1 MAKRKK
7 ISGAILIATI
17 AVSLLV
23 GLVGGAAGGVFAA
36 NETYV
41 IPDKVTATVYQG
53 GALDENAVNAIKSD
67 DTTLSVHFLELG
79 NKYTGDCVFIN
90 AGEFEILIDAG
101 SRADSVDDIYEYV
114 KPYVDGQLEYVVV
127 THAHQDHY
135 AGFAT
140 KNYKDSLFSKFTDD
154 EETPHE
160 IGTVVTF
167 AKTNQDKTNQDESKA
182 GLYKNFKNNLGTLA
196 GNGTTVKKVNEY
208 FESGAS
214 PTIKITDDISL
225 EFLEH
230 KYYYEKSKT
239 ENNYSVCFQIL
250 ETAGENVY
258 RYLFTGD
265 LEEDGEKDLVTK
277 NSAKMGKTRLYK
289 AGHHGSKTSTSQ
301 ELLDLIEPDTICVC
315 ACAGSPEY
323 TKNKDNQ
330 FPTQA
335 FVDRVYT
342 KNAGTQVFV
351 TSLCVDYDANKFT
364 SMNGNIVICSTGNSV
379 TRYFSNNATELRETE
394 WFKTNRK
401 LPYAA

>member
-23 GLVGGAAGGVFAA
+23 GLVGGAAGGVFVA

-167 AKTNQDKTNQDESKA
+167 AKTNQDESKA
-182 GLYKNFKNNLGTLA
+182 GLYKNFRNNLNTLT

-208 FESGAS
+208 FESEAS
-214 PTIKITDDISL
+214 ATVKINDNVSL

-239 ENNYSVCFQIL
+239 ENNYSVCFQIV

-265 LEEDGEKDLVTK
+265 LEKDGEKDLVTK

-301 ELLDLIEPDTICVC
+301 ELLDVIEPDTICVC

-364 SMNGNIVICSTGNSV
+364 SMNGNIVICSAGNSV

-401 LPYAA
+401 LPYTA

>member
-140 KNYKDSLFSKFTDD
+140 KNYENSLFSKFDGG
-154 EETPHE
+154 

-167 AKTNQDKTNQDESKA
+167 AQTNQKADKA
-182 GLYKNFKNNLGTLA
+182 GLYQYFENNVKTLKEKGTER
-196 GNGTTVKKVNEY
+196 KYVNEY
-208 FESGAS
+208 FKSGAS
-214 PTIKITDDISL
+214 PTVKINDNVSI

-230 KYYYEKSKT
+230 KFYHEKSKT
-239 ENNYSVCFQIL
+239 ENNYSVCFQIV
-250 ETAGENVY
+250 ETASENTY

-265 LEEDGEKDLVTK
+265 LEEDGEKDLVK
-277 NSAKMGKTRLYK
+277 QNAAKMGKTRLYK

-301 ELLDLIEPDTICVC
+301 ELLDLIDPDAICVC

>member
-17 AVSLLV
+17 VISLLV

-140 KNYKDSLFSKFTDD
+140 KNYEDSLFSKFDD
-154 EETPHE
+154 G

-167 AKTNQDKTNQDESKA
+167 AQTNQKADKA
-182 GLYKNFKNNLGTLA
+182 GLYQYFENNVKTLKEKGTER
-196 GNGTTVKKVNEY
+196 KFVNEY
-208 FESGAS
+208 FERGAS
-214 PTIKITDDISL
+214 ATVKINDNVSI

-230 KYYYEKSKT
+230 KFYHEKSKT
-239 ENNYSVCFQIL
+239 ENNYSVCFQIV

-265 LEEDGEKDLVTK
+265 LEEDGEKDLVK
-277 NSAKMGKTRLYK
+277 QNADKMGKTRLYK

-301 ELLDLIEPDTICVC
+301 ELLDVIEPDTICVC
-315 ACAGSPEY
+315 ACASSPEY

-364 SMNGNIVICSTGNSV
+364 SMNGNIVICSAGNSV
-379 TRYFSNNATELRETE
+379 TRYFSNNPTELRETE
-394 WFKTNRK
+394 WFKNNRK

>member
-41 IPDKVTATVYQG
+41 IPDKVTATVYRG

-140 KNYKDSLFSKFTDD
+140 KNYENSLFSKFDGG
-154 EETPHE
+154 

-167 AKTNQDKTNQDESKA
+167 AQTNQKADKA
-182 GLYKNFKNNLGTLA
+182 GLYQYFENNVKTLKEKGTER
-196 GNGTTVKKVNEY
+196 KYVNEY
-208 FESGAS
+208 FERGAS
-214 PTIKITDDISL
+214 ATVKINDNVSI

-230 KYYYEKSKT
+230 KFYHEKSKT
-239 ENNYSVCFQIL
+239 ENNYSVCFQIV

-265 LEEDGEKDLVTK
+265 LEEDGEKDLVK
-277 NSAKMGKTRLYK
+277 QNADKMGKTRLYK

>member
-17 AVSLLV
+17 AISLLV

-53 GALDENAVNAIKSD
+53 GALDENAVNAIKSA

-140 KNYKDSLFSKFTDD
+140 KNYENSLFSKFDD
-154 EETPHE
+154 G

-167 AKTNQDKTNQDESKA
+167 AQTNQKADKA
-182 GLYKNFKNNLGTLA
+182 GLYQYFENNVKTLKEKGTER
-196 GNGTTVKKVNEY
+196 KYVNEY
-208 FESGAS
+208 FERGAS
-214 PTIKITDDISL
+214 ATVKINDNVSI

-230 KYYYEKSKT
+230 KFYHDKSKT
-239 ENNYSVCFQIL
+239 ENNYSVCFQIV

-265 LEEDGEKDLVTK
+265 LEEDGEKDLVK
-277 NSAKMGKTRLYK
+277 QNAAKMGKTRLYK

-301 ELLDLIEPDTICVC
+301 ELLDVIEPDTICVC

-401 LPYAA
+401 LPYTA

>member
-53 GALDENAVNAIKSD
+53 GALDENAVNAIKSA

-140 KNYKDSLFSKFTDD
+140 KNYENSLFSKFDGG
-154 EETPHE
+154 

-167 AKTNQDKTNQDESKA
+167 AQTNQKADKA
-182 GLYKNFKNNLGTLA
+182 GLYQYFENNVKTLKEKGTER
-196 GNGTTVKKVNEY
+196 KYVNEY

-214 PTIKITDDISL
+214 PTVKINDNVSI

-230 KYYYEKSKT
+230 KFYHEKSKT
-239 ENNYSVCFQIL
+239 ENNYSVCFQIV

-265 LEEDGEKDLVTK
+265 LEEDGEKDLVK
-277 NSAKMGKTRLYK
+277 QNAAKMGKTRLYK

-301 ELLDLIEPDTICVC
+301 ELLDLIDPDAICVC

-364 SMNGNIVICSTGNSV
+364 SMNGNIVICSAGNSV

-401 LPYAA
+401 LPYTA

>member
-140 KNYKDSLFSKFTDD
+140 KNYENSLFSKFDD
-154 EETPHE
+154 G

-167 AKTNQDKTNQDESKA
+167 AQTNQKADKA
-182 GLYKNFKNNLGTLA
+182 GLYQYFENNVKTLKEKGTER
-196 GNGTTVKKVNEY
+196 KYVNEY
-208 FESGAS
+208 FERGAS
-214 PTIKITDDISL
+214 ATVKINDNVSI

-230 KYYYEKSKT
+230 KFYHDKSKT
-239 ENNYSVCFQIL
+239 ENNYSVCFQIV

-265 LEEDGEKDLVTK
+265 LEEDGEKDLVK
-277 NSAKMGKTRLYK
+277 QNADKMGKTRLYK

-301 ELLDLIEPDTICVC
+301 ELLDVIDPDTICVC

-364 SMNGNIVICSTGNSV
+364 SMNGNIVICSAGNSV

>member
-1 MAKRKK
+1 MVKRKK

-140 KNYKDSLFSKFTDD
+140 KNYENSLFSKFDD
-154 EETPHE
+154 G

-167 AKTNQDKTNQDESKA
+167 AQTNQKADKA
-182 GLYKNFKNNLGTLA
+182 GLYQYFENNVKTLKEKGTER
-196 GNGTTVKKVNEY
+196 KYVNEY
-208 FESGAS
+208 FERGAS
-214 PTIKITDDISL
+214 ATVKINDNVSI

-230 KYYYEKSKT
+230 KFYHDKSKT
-239 ENNYSVCFQIL
+239 ENNYSVCFQIV

-265 LEEDGEKDLVTK
+265 LEEDGEKDLVK
-277 NSAKMGKTRLYK
+277 QNADKMGKTRLYK

-301 ELLDLIEPDTICVC
+301 ELLDVIEPDTICVC

-401 LPYAA
+401 LPYTA

>member
-140 KNYKDSLFSKFTDD
+140 KNYENSLFSKFDGG
-154 EETPHE
+154 

-167 AKTNQDKTNQDESKA
+167 AKTNQDESKA
-182 GLYKNFKNNLGTLA
+182 GLYKNFRNNLNTLT
-196 GNGTTVKKVNEY
+196 GNGTTVKINDNV
-208 FESGAS
+208 S
-214 PTIKITDDISL
+214 I

-230 KYYYEKSKT
+230 KFYHDKSKT
-239 ENNYSVCFQIL
+239 ENNYSVCFQIV

-301 ELLDLIEPDTICVC
+301 ELLDVIEPDTICVC

-394 WFKTNRK
+394 WFKANRK

>member
-7 ISGAILIATI
+7 ISGAALIATI
-17 AVSLLV
+17 VISLIV
-23 GLVGGAAGGVFAA
+23 GLVGGVAGGVFAA

-41 IPDKVTATVYQG
+41 IPDKVTATVYRG
-53 GALDENAVNAIKSD
+53 GALDEDAVNAIKSEE
-67 DTTLSVHFLELG
+67 TTLSVHFLELG

-90 AGEFEILIDAG
+90 VGEFEILIDAG

-140 KNYKDSLFSKFTDD
+140 KNYEDSLFSKFDGG
-154 EETPHE
+154 

-167 AKTNQDKTNQDESKA
+167 AQTNQKTDKA
-182 GLYKNFKNNLGTLA
+182 GLYQYFENNVKTLKEKGTER
-196 GNGTTVKKVNEY
+196 KYVNEY
-208 FESGAS
+208 FKSGAT
-214 PTIKITDDISL
+214 TIKITDDISL

-239 ENNYSVCFQIL
+239 ENNHSVCFQIV
-250 ETAGENVY
+250 ETAGENTY

-265 LEEDGEKDLVTK
+265 LEEDGEKDLVK
-277 NSAKMGKTRLYK
+277 QNADKMGKTRLYK

-301 ELLDLIEPDTICVC
+301 ELLDVIDPDAICVC

-401 LPYAA
+401 LPYTA

>member
-167 AKTNQDKTNQDESKA
+167 AQTNQKADKA
-182 GLYKNFKNNLGTLA
+182 GLYQYFENNVKTLKEKGTER
-196 GNGTTVKKVNEY
+196 KYVNEY
-208 FESGAS
+208 FKSGAS
-214 PTIKITDDISL
+214 PTVKINDNVSI

-230 KYYYEKSKT
+230 KFYHDKSKT
-239 ENNYSVCFQIL
+239 ENNYSVCFQIV

-277 NSAKMGKTRLYK
+277 NSDKMGKTRLYK

-301 ELLDLIEPDTICVC
+301 ELLDLIDPDAICVC

-379 TRYFSNNATELRETE
+379 TRYFSNNPTELRETE

-401 LPYAA
+401 LPYTA

>member
-17 AVSLLV
+17 AISLLV

-140 KNYKDSLFSKFTDD
+140 KNYENSLFSKFDD
-154 EETPHE
+154 G

-167 AKTNQDKTNQDESKA
+167 AQTNQKADKA
-182 GLYKNFKNNLGTLA
+182 GLYQYFENNVKTLKEKGTER
-196 GNGTTVKKVNEY
+196 KYVNEY

-214 PTIKITDDISL
+214 PTVKINDNVSI

-230 KYYYEKSKT
+230 KFYHEKSKT
-239 ENNYSVCFQIL
+239 ENNYSVCFQIV

-265 LEEDGEKDLVTK
+265 LEEDGEKDLVK
-277 NSAKMGKTRLYK
+277 QNAAKMGKTRLYK

-301 ELLDLIEPDTICVC
+301 ELLDLIDPDAICVC

-364 SMNGNIVICSTGNSV
+364 SMNGNIVICSAGNSV
-379 TRYFSNNATELRETE
+379 TRYFSNNPTELRETE
-394 WFKTNRK
+394 WFKNNRK

>member
-7 ISGAILIATI
+7 ISGAILITTI

-167 AKTNQDKTNQDESKA
+167 AQTNQKADKA
-182 GLYKNFKNNLGTLA
+182 GLYQYFENNVKTLKEKGTER
-196 GNGTTVKKVNEY
+196 KYVNEY
-208 FESGAS
+208 FKSGAS
-214 PTIKITDDISL
+214 ATVKINDNVSI

-230 KYYYEKSKT
+230 KFYHDKSKT
-239 ENNYSVCFQIL
+239 ENNYSVCFQIV

-301 ELLDLIEPDTICVC
+301 ELLDVIEPDTICVC

>member
-7 ISGAILIATI
+7 ISGAALIATI
-17 AVSLLV
+17 VISLIV
-23 GLVGGAAGGVFAA
+23 GLVGGVAGGVFAA

-41 IPDKVTATVYQG
+41 IPDKVTATVYRG
-53 GALDENAVNAIKSD
+53 GALDEDAVNAIKSEE
-67 DTTLSVHFLELG
+67 TTLSVHFLELG

-90 AGEFEILIDAG
+90 VGEFEILIDAG

-114 KPYVDGQLEYVVV
+114 EPYVDGQLEYVVV

-140 KNYKDSLFSKFTDD
+140 KNYEDSLFSKFDGG
-154 EETPHE
+154 

-167 AKTNQDKTNQDESKA
+167 AKTNQDESKA
-182 GLYKNFKNNLGTLA
+182 GLYKNFRNNLNTLT

-239 ENNYSVCFQIL
+239 ENNHSVCFQIV
-250 ETAGENVY
+250 ETAGENTY

-265 LEEDGEKDLVTK
+265 LEEDGEKDLVK
-277 NSAKMGKTRLYK
+277 QNADKMGKTRLYK

-301 ELLDLIEPDTICVC
+301 ELLDVIDPDAICVC

-364 SMNGNIVICSTGNSV
+364 SMNGNIVICSSGNSV
-379 TRYFSNNATELRETE
+379 TRYFSNDATELRETE

-401 LPYAA
+401 LPYTA

>member
-17 AVSLLV
+17 VISLLV

-140 KNYKDSLFSKFTDD
+140 KNYENSLFSKFDGG
-154 EETPHE
+154 

-167 AKTNQDKTNQDESKA
+167 AQTNQKADKA
-182 GLYKNFKNNLGTLA
+182 GLYQYFENNVKTLKEKGTER
-196 GNGTTVKKVNEY
+196 KYVNEY
-208 FESGAS
+208 FERGAS
-214 PTIKITDDISL
+214 ATLKINDNVSI

-230 KYYYEKSKT
+230 KFYHEKSKT

-265 LEEDGEKDLVTK
+265 LEEDGEKDLVK
-277 NSAKMGKTRLYK
+277 QNADKMGKTRLYK

-301 ELLDLIEPDTICVC
+301 ELLDLIDPDAICVC

>member
-140 KNYKDSLFSKFTDD
+140 KNYENSLFSKFDGG
-154 EETPHE
+154 

-167 AKTNQDKTNQDESKA
+167 AQTNQKADKA
-182 GLYKNFKNNLGTLA
+182 GLYQYFENNVKTLKEKGTER
-196 GNGTTVKKVNEY
+196 KYVNEY
-208 FESGAS
+208 FERGAS
-214 PTIKITDDISL
+214 ATVKINDNVSI

-230 KYYYEKSKT
+230 KFYHEKSKT
-239 ENNYSVCFQIL
+239 ENNYSVCFQIV

-265 LEEDGEKDLVTK
+265 LEEDGEKDLVSK
-277 NSAKMGKTRLYK
+277 NLAKMGETRLYK

-301 ELLDLIEPDTICVC
+301 ELLDLIDPDAICVC

-401 LPYAA
+401 LPYTA

>member
-53 GALDENAVNAIKSD
+53 GALDENAVKAIKSD

-140 KNYKDSLFSKFTDD
+140 KNYENSLFSKFDD
-154 EETPHE
+154 G

-167 AKTNQDKTNQDESKA
+167 AQTNQNESKA
-182 GLYKNFKNNLGTLA
+182 GLYKNFKNNLDTLA

-214 PTIKITDDISL
+214 PTVKINDNVSI
-225 EFLEH
+225 EFLDH
-230 KYYYEKSKT
+230 KFYREKSKT

-250 ETAGENVY
+250 ETAGENTY

-277 NSAKMGKTRLYK
+277 NADKMGKTRLYK

-301 ELLDLIEPDTICVC
+301 KLLDLIDPDAICVC

-364 SMNGNIVICSTGNSV
+364 SMNGNIVICSAGNSV
-379 TRYFSNNATELRETE
+379 TRYFSNNPTELRETE

-401 LPYAA
+401 LPYTA

>member
-53 GALDENAVNAIKSD
+53 GALDENAVNAIKSEE
-67 DTTLSVHFLELG
+67 TTLSVHFLELG

-90 AGEFEILIDAG
+90 VGEFEVLIDAG

-167 AKTNQDKTNQDESKA
+167 AQTNQKADKA
-182 GLYKNFKNNLGTLA
+182 GLYQYFENNVKTLKEKGTER
-196 GNGTTVKKVNEY
+196 KYVNEY
-208 FESGAS
+208 FKSGAS
-214 PTIKITDDISL
+214 ATVKINDNVSI
-225 EFLEH
+225 EFLDH
-230 KYYYEKSKT
+230 KFYHEKSKT
-239 ENNYSVCFQIL
+239 ENNYSVCFQIV

-277 NSAKMGKTRLYK
+277 NSDKMGKTRLYK

-301 ELLDLIEPDTICVC
+301 ELLNVIEPDTICVC

-335 FVDRVYT
+335 FVGRVYT
-342 KNAGTQVFV
+342 KNAETQVFV

-379 TRYFSNNATELRETE
+379 TRYFSNNATELRETK

>member
-114 KPYVDGQLEYVVV
+114 KPYVDGPLEYVVV

-140 KNYKDSLFSKFTDD
+140 KNYENSLFSKFTDD
-154 EETPHE
+154 EENPHE

-167 AKTNQDKTNQDESKA
+167 AQTNQKADKA
-182 GLYKNFKNNLGTLA
+182 GLYQYFENNVKTLKEKGTER
-196 GNGTTVKKVNEY
+196 KYVNEY

-214 PTIKITDDISL
+214 STVKINDNVSI

-230 KYYYEKSKT
+230 KFYHEKSKT
-239 ENNYSVCFQIL
+239 ENNYSVCFQIV
-250 ETAGENVY
+250 ETASENTY

-265 LEEDGEKDLVTK
+265 LEEDGEKDLVK
-277 NSAKMGKTRLYK
+277 QNADKMGKTRLYK

-301 ELLDLIEPDTICVC
+301 ELLDLIDPDAICVC

-401 LPYAA
+401 LPYTA

>member
-23 GLVGGAAGGVFAA
+23 GLVGGAAGGVFVA

-53 GALDENAVNAIKSD
+53 GALDENAVNAIKSA

-140 KNYKDSLFSKFTDD
+140 KNYENSLFSKFDGG
-154 EETPHE
+154 

-167 AKTNQDKTNQDESKA
+167 AQTNQKADKA
-182 GLYKNFKNNLGTLA
+182 GLYQYFENNVKTLKEKGTER
-196 GNGTTVKKVNEY
+196 KYVNEY
-208 FESGAS
+208 FERGAS
-214 PTIKITDDISL
+214 ATVKINDNVSI

-230 KYYYEKSKT
+230 KFYHDKSKT
-239 ENNYSVCFQIL
+239 ENNYSVCFQIV

-265 LEEDGEKDLVTK
+265 LEEDGEKDLVK
-277 NSAKMGKTRLYK
+277 QNADKMGKTRLYK

-301 ELLDLIEPDTICVC
+301 ELLDVIEPDTICVC

-401 LPYAA
+401 LPYTA

>member
-140 KNYKDSLFSKFTDD
+140 KNYENSLFSKFDGG
-154 EETPHE
+154 

-167 AKTNQDKTNQDESKA
+167 AQTNQSASKA
-182 GLYKNFKNNLGTLA
+182 GLFQYFENNVKTLKGKGTER
-196 GNGTTVKKVNEY
+196 KFVNEY
-208 FESGAS
+208 FKDGAS
-214 PTIKITDDISL
+214 PTVKINDNVSI

-230 KYYYEKSKT
+230 KFYHEKSKT
-239 ENNYSVCFQIL
+239 ENNYSVCFQIV

-301 ELLDLIEPDTICVC
+301 ELLDLIDPDAICVC

-364 SMNGNIVICSTGNSV
+364 SMNGNIVICSAGNSV

-401 LPYAA
+401 LPYTA

>member
-7 ISGAILIATI
+7 ISGAALIATI
-17 AVSLLV
+17 VISLIV
-23 GLVGGAAGGVFAA
+23 GLVGGVAGGVFAA

-41 IPDKVTATVYQG
+41 IPDKVTATVYRG
-53 GALDENAVNAIKSD
+53 GALDEDAVNAIKSEE
-67 DTTLSVHFLELG
+67 TTLSVHFLELG

-90 AGEFEILIDAG
+90 VGEFEILIDAG

-140 KNYKDSLFSKFTDD
+140 KDYENSLFSKFDGG
-154 EETPHE
+154 

-167 AKTNQDKTNQDESKA
+167 AKTNQDESKA
-182 GLYKNFKNNLGTLA
+182 GLYKNFRNNLNTLT

-214 PTIKITDDISL
+214 ATIKINDNVSI

-230 KYYYEKSKT
+230 KFYREKSKT
-239 ENNYSVCFQIL
+239 ENNYSVCFQIV

-265 LEEDGEKDLVTK
+265 LEEDGEKDLVK
-277 NSAKMGKTRLYK
+277 QNADKMGKTRLYK

-301 ELLDLIEPDTICVC
+301 ELLDVIEPDTICVC

-342 KNAGTQVFV
+342 KNAETQVFV

-364 SMNGNIVICSTGNSV
+364 SMNGNIVICSTGKLV
-379 TRYFSNNATELRETE
+379 TQYFSNDPTELRETE
-394 WFKTNRK
+394 WFRNNRK

>member
-53 GALDENAVNAIKSD
+53 GALDENAVNAIKSA

-140 KNYKDSLFSKFTDD
+140 KNYENSLFSKFDD
-154 EETPHE
+154 G

-167 AKTNQDKTNQDESKA
+167 AQTNQKADKA
-182 GLYKNFKNNLGTLA
+182 GLYQYFENNVKTLKEKGTER
-196 GNGTTVKKVNEY
+196 KFVNEY
-208 FESGAS
+208 FERGAS
-214 PTIKITDDISL
+214 ATVKINDNVSI

-230 KYYYEKSKT
+230 KFYHEKSKT
-239 ENNYSVCFQIL
+239 ENNYSVCFQIV
-250 ETAGENVY
+250 ETAGENTY

-265 LEEDGEKDLVTK
+265 LEEDGEKDLVK
-277 NSAKMGKTRLYK
+277 QNAAKMGKTRLYK

-301 ELLDLIEPDTICVC
+301 ELLDLIDPDAICVC

-364 SMNGNIVICSTGNSV
+364 SMNGNIVICSAGNSV
-379 TRYFSNNATELRETE
+379 TRYFSNNPTELRETE

-401 LPYAA
+401 LPYTA

>member
-23 GLVGGAAGGVFAA
+23 GLVGGAAGGVFVA

-140 KNYKDSLFSKFTDD
+140 KNYENSLFSKFDD
-154 EETPHE
+154 G

-167 AKTNQDKTNQDESKA
+167 AQTNQKADKA
-182 GLYKNFKNNLGTLA
+182 GLYQYFENNVKTLKEKGTER
-196 GNGTTVKKVNEY
+196 KYVNEY
-208 FESGAS
+208 FERGAS
-214 PTIKITDDISL
+214 ATVKINDNVSI

-230 KYYYEKSKT
+230 KFYHDKSKT
-239 ENNYSVCFQIL
+239 ENNYSVCFQIV

-265 LEEDGEKDLVTK
+265 LEEDGEKDLVK
-277 NSAKMGKTRLYK
+277 QNADKMGKTRLYK

-301 ELLDLIEPDTICVC
+301 ELLDVIEPDTICVC

-401 LPYAA
+401 LPYTA

>member
-17 AVSLLV
+17 AISLLV

-41 IPDKVTATVYQG
+41 IPDKVTATVYRG

-140 KNYKDSLFSKFTDD
+140 KNYENSLFSKFDD
-154 EETPHE
+154 G

-167 AKTNQDKTNQDESKA
+167 AQTNQKADKA
-182 GLYKNFKNNLGTLA
+182 GLYQYFENNVKTLKEKGTER
-196 GNGTTVKKVNEY
+196 KYVNEY
-208 FESGAS
+208 FERGAS
-214 PTIKITDDISL
+214 ATVKINDNVSI

-230 KYYYEKSKT
+230 KFYHDKSKT
-239 ENNYSVCFQIL
+239 ENNYSVCFQIV

-265 LEEDGEKDLVTK
+265 LEEDGEKDLVK
-277 NSAKMGKTRLYK
+277 QNADKMGKTRLYK

-301 ELLDLIEPDTICVC
+301 ELLDVIEPDTICVC

-379 TRYFSNNATELRETE
+379 TRYFSNNAAELRETE

-401 LPYAA
+401 LPYTA

>member
-7 ISGAILIATI
+7 ISGAALIATI
-17 AVSLLV
+17 VISLIV
-23 GLVGGAAGGVFAA
+23 GLVGGAAGGVLAT

-41 IPDKVTATVYQG
+41 IPDKVTATVYRG
-53 GALDENAVNAIKSD
+53 GALDKDAVNAIKSD
-67 DTTLSVHFLELG
+67 ETTVSVHFLELG

-90 AGEFEILIDAG
+90 VGEFEILIDAG

-114 KPYVDGQLEYVVV
+114 EPYVDGQLDYVVV

-140 KNYKDSLFSKFTDD
+140 KNYQDSLFSKFTDNK
-154 EETPHE
+154 EKPHE

-167 AKTNQDKTNQDESKA
+167 AQTNQTDGKA
-182 GLYKNFKNNLGTLA
+182 GLYQYFENNVKTLKEKGA
-196 GNGTTVKKVNEY
+196 ERKFVNEY
-208 FESGAS
+208 FENGAS

-239 ENNYSVCFQIL
+239 ENNHSVCFQIV
-250 ETAGENVY
+250 ETAGENTY

-265 LEEDGEKDLVTK
+265 LEEDGEKDLVAK

-301 ELLDLIEPDTICVC
+301 ELLDVIDPDAICVC

-342 KNAGTQVFV
+342 KNAETQVFV
-351 TSLCVDYDANKFT
+351 TSLCVDYDANNFT

-401 LPYAA
+401 IPYAA

>member
-114 KPYVDGQLEYVVV
+114 KPYVDGPLEYVVV

-140 KNYKDSLFSKFTDD
+140 KNYEDSLFSKFDD
-154 EETPHE
+154 G

-167 AKTNQDKTNQDESKA
+167 AQTNQNESKA
-182 GLYKNFKNNLGTLA
+182 GLFQYFENNVKTLKGKGTER
-196 GNGTTVKKVNEY
+196 KFVNEY

-214 PTIKITDDISL
+214 PTVKINDNVSL

-230 KYYYEKSKT
+230 KFYHEKSKT
-239 ENNYSVCFQIL
+239 ENNYSVCFQIV

-265 LEEDGEKDLVTK
+265 LEEDGEKDLVK
-277 NSAKMGKTRLYK
+277 QNAAKMGKTRLYK

-301 ELLDLIEPDTICVC
+301 ELLDLIDPDAICVC

-364 SMNGNIVICSTGNSV
+364 SMNGNIVICSAGNSV

-401 LPYAA
+401 LPYTA

>member
-140 KNYKDSLFSKFTDD
+140 KNYENSLFSKFDGG
-154 EETPHE
+154 

-167 AKTNQDKTNQDESKA
+167 AQTNQKADKA
-182 GLYKNFKNNLGTLA
+182 GLYQYFENNVKTLKEKGTER
-196 GNGTTVKKVNEY
+196 KYVNEY

-214 PTIKITDDISL
+214 PTVKINDNVSI

-230 KYYYEKSKT
+230 KFYHEKSKT
-239 ENNYSVCFQIL
+239 ENNYSVCFQIV

-265 LEEDGEKDLVTK
+265 LEEDGEKDLVKK
-277 NSAKMGKTRLYK
+277 NADKMGKTRLYK

-301 ELLDLIEPDTICVC
+301 ELLDLIDPDAICVC

-342 KNAGTQVFV
+342 QNAGTQVFV

-364 SMNGNIVICSTGNSV
+364 SMNGNIVICSAGNSV
-379 TRYFSNNATELRETE
+379 TRYFSNNPTELRETE
-394 WFKTNRK
+394 WFKNNRK

>member
-17 AVSLLV
+17 VISLLV

-140 KNYKDSLFSKFTDD
+140 KNYENSLFSKFDGG
-154 EETPHE
+154 

-167 AKTNQDKTNQDESKA
+167 AQTNQKADKE
-182 GLYKNFKNNLGTLA
+182 GLYKNFKNNLGTLT

-208 FESGAS
+208 FERGAS
-214 PTIKITDDISL
+214 ATVKINDNVSI

-230 KYYYEKSKT
+230 KFYHEKSKT

-301 ELLDLIEPDTICVC
+301 ELLDLIDPDAICVC

-401 LPYAA
+401 LPYTA

>member
-7 ISGAILIATI
+7 ISGAILIATVAI
-17 AVSLLV
+17 SLLV

-53 GALDENAVNAIKSD
+53 GALDENAVNAIKSA

-140 KNYKDSLFSKFTDD
+140 KNYENSLFSKFDD
-154 EETPHE
+154 G

-167 AKTNQDKTNQDESKA
+167 AQTNQKADKA
-182 GLYKNFKNNLGTLA
+182 GLYQYFENNVKTLKEKGTER
-196 GNGTTVKKVNEY
+196 KYVNEY
-208 FESGAS
+208 FERGAS
-214 PTIKITDDISL
+214 ATVKINDNVSI

-230 KYYYEKSKT
+230 KFYHDKSKT
-239 ENNYSVCFQIL
+239 ENNYSVCFQIV

-265 LEEDGEKDLVTK
+265 LEEDGEKDLVK
-277 NSAKMGKTRLYK
+277 QNAAKMGKTRLYK

-301 ELLDLIEPDTICVC
+301 ELLDVIEPDTICVC

-401 LPYAA
+401 LPYTA

>member
-140 KNYKDSLFSKFTDD
+140 KNYENSLFSKFDD
-154 EETPHE
+154 G

-167 AKTNQDKTNQDESKA
+167 AQTNQKADKA
-182 GLYKNFKNNLGTLA
+182 GLYQYFENNVKTLKEKGTER
-196 GNGTTVKKVNEY
+196 KYVNEY
-208 FESGAS
+208 FERGAS
-214 PTIKITDDISL
+214 ATVKINDNVSI

-230 KYYYEKSKT
+230 KFYHDKSKT
-239 ENNYSVCFQIL
+239 ENNYSVCFQIV

-265 LEEDGEKDLVTK
+265 LEEDGEKDLVK
-277 NSAKMGKTRLYK
+277 QNADKMGKTRLYK

-301 ELLDLIEPDTICVC
+301 ELLDLIDPDAICVC

-401 LPYAA
+401 LPYTA

>member
-53 GALDENAVNAIKSD
+53 GALDENAIKSD

-140 KNYKDSLFSKFTDD
+140 KNYENSLFSKFDD
-154 EETPHE
+154 G

-167 AKTNQDKTNQDESKA
+167 AQTNQKADKA
-182 GLYKNFKNNLGTLA
+182 GLYQYFENNVKTLKEKGTER
-196 GNGTTVKKVNEY
+196 KYVNEY

-214 PTIKITDDISL
+214 ATVKINDNVSI

-230 KYYYEKSKT
+230 KFYHDKSKT
-239 ENNYSVCFQIL
+239 ENNYSVCFQIV

-265 LEEDGEKDLVTK
+265 LEEDGEKDLVK
-277 NSAKMGKTRLYK
+277 QNADKMGKTRLYK

-301 ELLDLIEPDTICVC
+301 ELLDVIEPDTICVC

-401 LPYAA
+401 LPYTA

>member
-140 KNYKDSLFSKFTDD
+140 KNYENSLFSKFDD
-154 EETPHE
+154 G

-167 AKTNQDKTNQDESKA
+167 AQTNQKADKA
-182 GLYKNFKNNLGTLA
+182 GLYQYFENNVKTLKEKGTER
-196 GNGTTVKKVNEY
+196 KYVNEY
-208 FESGAS
+208 FERGAS
-214 PTIKITDDISL
+214 ATVKINDNVSI

-230 KYYYEKSKT
+230 KFYHDKSKT
-239 ENNYSVCFQIL
+239 ENNYSVCFQIV

-265 LEEDGEKDLVTK
+265 LEEDGEKDLVK
-277 NSAKMGKTRLYK
+277 QNADKMGKTRLYK

-301 ELLDLIEPDTICVC
+301 ELLDVIEPDTICVC

-401 LPYAA
+401 LPYTA

>member
-140 KNYKDSLFSKFTDD
+140 KNYKDSLFSKFTDN

-167 AKTNQDKTNQDESKA
+167 AQTNQKADKA
-182 GLYKNFKNNLGTLA
+182 GLYQYFENNVKTLKEKGTER
-196 GNGTTVKKVNEY
+196 KFVNEY
-208 FESGAS
+208 FERGAS
-214 PTIKITDDISL
+214 PTVKINDNVSI

-230 KYYYEKSKT
+230 KFYQEKSKT
-239 ENNYSVCFQIL
+239 ENNHSVCFQIV

-265 LEEDGEKDLVTK
+265 LEEDGEKDLVK
-277 NSAKMGKTRLYK
+277 QNADKMGKTRLYK

-301 ELLDLIEPDTICVC
+301 ELLDVIETDAICVC

-379 TRYFSNNATELRETE
+379 TRYFSNNPTELRETE

-401 LPYAA
+401 LPYTA

>member
-53 GALDENAVNAIKSD
+53 GALDENAVNAIKSE

-114 KPYVDGQLEYVVV
+114 KPYVDGQLDYVVV

-154 EETPHE
+154 EENPHE

-167 AKTNQDKTNQDESKA
+167 AQTNQKADKA
-182 GLYKNFKNNLGTLA
+182 GLYQYFENNVKTLKEK
-196 GNGTTVKKVNEY
+196 GIERKYVNEY
-208 FESGAS
+208 FERGAS
-214 PTIKITDDISL
+214 ATIKITDDISL

-239 ENNYSVCFQIL
+239 ENNHSVCFQIV

-301 ELLDLIEPDTICVC
+301 ELLDVIEPDTICVC

-342 KNAGTQVFV
+342 QNAGTQVFV

>member
-17 AVSLLV
+17 VISLLV

-140 KNYKDSLFSKFTDD
+140 KNYEDSLFSKFDD
-154 EETPHE
+154 G

-167 AKTNQDKTNQDESKA
+167 AQTNQKADKA
-182 GLYKNFKNNLGTLA
+182 GLYQYFENNVKTLKEKGTER
-196 GNGTTVKKVNEY
+196 KFVNEY
-208 FESGAS
+208 FERGAS
-214 PTIKITDDISL
+214 ATVKINDNVSI

-230 KYYYEKSKT
+230 KFYHEKSKT
-239 ENNYSVCFQIL
+239 ENNYSVCFQIV

-265 LEEDGEKDLVTK
+265 LEEDGEKDLVK
-277 NSAKMGKTRLYK
+277 QNAAKMGKTRLYK

-301 ELLDLIEPDTICVC
+301 ELLDLIDPDAICVC

-364 SMNGNIVICSTGNSV
+364 SMNGNIVICSAGNSV
-379 TRYFSNNATELRETE
+379 TRYFSNNPTELRETE

-401 LPYAA
+401 LPYTA

>member
-53 GALDENAVNAIKSD
+53 GALDEHAVNAIKSD

-140 KNYKDSLFSKFTDD
+140 KNYEDSLFSKFDD
-154 EETPHE
+154 G

-167 AKTNQDKTNQDESKA
+167 AQTNQKADKA
-182 GLYKNFKNNLGTLA
+182 GLYQYFENNVKTLKEKGTER
-196 GNGTTVKKVNEY
+196 KYVNEY
-208 FESGAS
+208 FKSGAS
-214 PTIKITDDISL
+214 PTVKINDNVSI

-230 KYYYEKSKT
+230 KFYHEKSKT
-239 ENNYSVCFQIL
+239 ENNYSVCFQIV
-250 ETAGENVY
+250 ETEGENVY

-301 ELLDLIEPDTICVC
+301 ELLDVIEPDTICVC

-401 LPYAA
+401 LPYTA

>member
-17 AVSLLV
+17 VISLLV

-140 KNYKDSLFSKFTDD
+140 KNYEDSLFSKFDD
-154 EETPHE
+154 G

-167 AKTNQDKTNQDESKA
+167 AQTNQKADKA
-182 GLYKNFKNNLGTLA
+182 GLYQYFENNVKTLKEKGTER
-196 GNGTTVKKVNEY
+196 KFVNEY

-214 PTIKITDDISL
+214 PTVKINDNVSI

-230 KYYYEKSKT
+230 KFYHEKSKT
-239 ENNYSVCFQIL
+239 ENNYSVCFQIV

-265 LEEDGEKDLVTK
+265 LEEDGEKDLVK
-277 NSAKMGKTRLYK
+277 QNADKMGKTRLYK

-301 ELLDLIEPDTICVC
+301 ELLDVIEPDTICVC

-351 TSLCVDYDANKFT
+351 TSLCVDYKHT
-364 SMNGNIVICSTGNSV
+364 
-379 TRYFSNNATELRETE
+379 
-394 WFKTNRK
+394 
-401 LPYAA
+401 

>member
-53 GALDENAVNAIKSD
+53 GTLDENAVNAIKSD

-140 KNYKDSLFSKFTDD
+140 KNYENSLFSKFDGG
-154 EETPHE
+154 

-167 AKTNQDKTNQDESKA
+167 AQTNQKADKA
-182 GLYKNFKNNLGTLA
+182 GLYQYFENNVKTLKEKGTER
-196 GNGTTVKKVNEY
+196 KFVNEY
-208 FESGAS
+208 FERGAS
-214 PTIKITDDISL
+214 ATVKINDNVSI

-230 KYYYEKSKT
+230 KFYHDKSKT
-239 ENNYSVCFQIL
+239 ENNYSVCFQIV

-265 LEEDGEKDLVTK
+265 LEEDGEKDLVK
-277 NSAKMGKTRLYK
+277 QNADKMGKTRLYK

-301 ELLDLIEPDTICVC
+301 ELLDLIDTDAICVC

-394 WFKTNRK
+394 WFKNNRK